1 MTCREKL
8 AMEHPEAVVERL
20 VGGCE
25 GCPHEYGYLSD
36 PDWCGSITMGL
47 LEACTKCWDREIP
60 GEENEKKQPEG
71 AKACY
76 TCDHRHVCKF
86 EGQYA
91 TLMDSL
97 KDCQFIRPERIMCV
111 YYKPSYKKEV

>member
-8 AMEHPEAVVERL
+8 KAEHPL
-20 VGGCE
+20 MVGDYNIAGCA
-25 GCPHEYGYLSD
+25 GCPSEYGYLPD
-36 PDWCGSITMGL
+36 PDWCGDGPIETG
-47 LEACTKCWDREIP
+47 CGRCWNREIP
-60 GEENEKKQPEG
+60 GGDILKNQSKC
-71 AKACY
+71 AN
-76 TCDHRHVCKF
+76 TCNTCIHHEICKF